1 MIGKVIEIGKSTVVV
16 ELTLTDEQKRGIINY
31 HVAFDMEG
39 STIIGEIASIEK
51 TTAHISLLGEIK
63 NSKFT
68 PGISKKPYYMS
79 VCRIIRNDELPII
92 VGNTNEKSVYIGRL
106 SQYNGYQ
113 VYAKVNDLFSNHFAI
128 LGNTGSGKSHGMARL
143 LQNVFSDT
151 TYPKNANFFLFDA
164 YGEYN
169 DTFIF
174 NDKNV
179 SKVYTTK
186 VEEFSDARTELLKIP
201 LWLLDVDDIALLL
214 NATKSTQL
222 PIIEKALKLVGV
234 FARNEE
240 EIITYKNDIIAK
252 ALNELLY
259 SGGTPSQI
267 RDQIFAVLTSF
278 NTKDLNLDAK
288 VVVPGWTRPLRQCL
302 IIDKDGKLQEMQ
314 LLGEFFNSFIKE
326 DLKLELPDGTFPF
339 TLEHLNQAFDF
350 ALISEGVLKSDK
362 VYDDNHVLK
371 VRLESLMN
379 GSYKEYFNI
388 DKYITKEQFIDSL
401 VKSKDGEKKQIINFN
416 ISYVDDRFA
425 KVLVKI
431 ISKLLFEYSLALDN
445 RASFPIHILL
455 EEAHRY
461 VQNDNDINI
470 LGYNIFERITKEGR
484 KYGVILG
491 MISQRPSEISETAI
505 SQCTNFLVFRMQHPK
520 DLNYIREMVPN
531 ITEEMVP
538 KFKVLQPGNCVL
550 KRDEAQ
556 LELLNESKLK
566 QPVWNKLYKKDIIK
580 GIHFEKGKYHEDV
593 FWSFQAIGN
602 ARSVS
607 IIDYIGYHYWQR
619 GESIMGEK
627 YSLKR
632 LDAVEGKCN
641 RQEYFRINFP
651 ELENRALVD
660 LWFTCLY
667 HGQAA
672 FRELKK
678 EEKAQAL
685 EFLNKVLCKYPITR
699 EKIKNLN
706 ITHCIWLLLAEI
718 SFSKTCKIRNLLK
731 VGV

>member
-143 LQNVFSDT
+143 LQNVFSDS

-214 NATKSTQL
+214 NVTKSTQL

-350 ALISEGVLKSDK
+350 ALISEGILKSDK

-538 KFKVLQPGNCVL
+538 KFKVLQPGNCVAFGVAFKLPMQL
-550 KRDEAQ
+550 KLDMPSPTPLSQ
-556 LELLNESKLK
+556 NIDISKC
-566 QPVWNKLYKKDIIK
+566 WY
-580 GIHFEKGKYHEDV
+580 
-593 FWSFQAIGN
+593 
-602 ARSVS
+602 
-607 IIDYIGYHYWQR
+607 
-619 GESIMGEK
+619 
-627 YSLKR
+627 
-632 LDAVEGKCN
+632 
-641 RQEYFRINFP
+641 
-651 ELENRALVD
+651 
-660 LWFTCLY
+660 
-667 HGQAA
+667 
-672 FRELKK
+672 
-678 EEKAQAL
+678 
-685 EFLNKVLCKYPITR
+685 
-699 EKIKNLN
+699 
-706 ITHCIWLLLAEI
+706 
-718 SFSKTCKIRNLLK
+718 
-731 VGV
+731 

>member
-51 TTAHISLLGEIK
+51 TTAYISLLGEIK

-143 LQNVFSDT
+143 LQNVFSDS

-350 ALISEGVLKSDK
+350 ALISEGILKSDK

-538 KFKVLQPGNCVL
+538 KFKVLQPGNCVAFGVAFKLPMQL
-550 KRDEAQ
+550 KLDMPSPTPLSQ
-556 LELLNESKLK
+556 NIDISKC
-566 QPVWNKLYKKDIIK
+566 WY
-580 GIHFEKGKYHEDV
+580 
-593 FWSFQAIGN
+593 
-602 ARSVS
+602 
-607 IIDYIGYHYWQR
+607 
-619 GESIMGEK
+619 
-627 YSLKR
+627 
-632 LDAVEGKCN
+632 
-641 RQEYFRINFP
+641 
-651 ELENRALVD
+651 
-660 LWFTCLY
+660 
-667 HGQAA
+667 
-672 FRELKK
+672 
-678 EEKAQAL
+678 
-685 EFLNKVLCKYPITR
+685 
-699 EKIKNLN
+699 
-706 ITHCIWLLLAEI
+706 
-718 SFSKTCKIRNLLK
+718 
-731 VGV
+731 

>member
-63 NSKFT
+63 NAKFT

-234 FARNEE
+234 FARSEE

-350 ALISEGVLKSDK
+350 ALISEGILKSDK

-538 KFKVLQPGNCVL
+538 KFKVLQPGNCVAFGVAFKLPMQL
-550 KRDEAQ
+550 KLDMPSPTPLSQ
-556 LELLNESKLK
+556 NIDISKC
-566 QPVWNKLYKKDIIK
+566 WY
-580 GIHFEKGKYHEDV
+580 
-593 FWSFQAIGN
+593 
-602 ARSVS
+602 
-607 IIDYIGYHYWQR
+607 
-619 GESIMGEK
+619 
-627 YSLKR
+627 
-632 LDAVEGKCN
+632 
-641 RQEYFRINFP
+641 
-651 ELENRALVD
+651 
-660 LWFTCLY
+660 
-667 HGQAA
+667 
-672 FRELKK
+672 
-678 EEKAQAL
+678 
-685 EFLNKVLCKYPITR
+685 
-699 EKIKNLN
+699 
-706 ITHCIWLLLAEI
+706 
-718 SFSKTCKIRNLLK
+718 
-731 VGV
+731 

>member
-63 NSKFT
+63 NAKFT

-92 VGNTNEKSVYIGRL
+92 VVNTNEKSVYIGRL

-278 NTKDLNLDAK
+278 NTKDLNLDTK

-505 SQCTNFLVFRMQHPK
+505 SQCANFLVFRMQHPK

-538 KFKVLQPGNCVL
+538 KFKVLQPGNCVAFGVAFKLPMQL
-550 KRDEAQ
+550 KLDMPSPTPLSQ
-556 LELLNESKLK
+556 NIDISKC
-566 QPVWNKLYKKDIIK
+566 WY
-580 GIHFEKGKYHEDV
+580 
-593 FWSFQAIGN
+593 
-602 ARSVS
+602 
-607 IIDYIGYHYWQR
+607 
-619 GESIMGEK
+619 
-627 YSLKR
+627 
-632 LDAVEGKCN
+632 
-641 RQEYFRINFP
+641 
-651 ELENRALVD
+651 
-660 LWFTCLY
+660 
-667 HGQAA
+667 
-672 FRELKK
+672 
-678 EEKAQAL
+678 
-685 EFLNKVLCKYPITR
+685 
-699 EKIKNLN
+699 
-706 ITHCIWLLLAEI
+706 
-718 SFSKTCKIRNLLK
+718 
-731 VGV
+731 

>member
-63 NSKFT
+63 NAKFT

-143 LQNVFSDT
+143 LQNIFSDT
-151 TYPKNANFFLFDA
+151 IYPKNANFFLFDA

-169 DTFIF
+169 NTFIF

-186 VEEFSDARTELLKIP
+186 IEEFSDARTELLKIP

-350 ALISEGVLKSDK
+350 ALISEGILKSDK

-461 VQNDNDINI
+461 VQNDDDINI

-538 KFKVLQPGNCVL
+538 KFKVLQPGNCVAFGVAFKLPMQL
-550 KRDEAQ
+550 KLDMPSPTPLSQ
-556 LELLNESKLK
+556 NIDISKC
-566 QPVWNKLYKKDIIK
+566 WY
-580 GIHFEKGKYHEDV
+580 
-593 FWSFQAIGN
+593 
-602 ARSVS
+602 
-607 IIDYIGYHYWQR
+607 
-619 GESIMGEK
+619 
-627 YSLKR
+627 
-632 LDAVEGKCN
+632 
-641 RQEYFRINFP
+641 
-651 ELENRALVD
+651 
-660 LWFTCLY
+660 
-667 HGQAA
+667 
-672 FRELKK
+672 
-678 EEKAQAL
+678 
-685 EFLNKVLCKYPITR
+685 
-699 EKIKNLN
+699 
-706 ITHCIWLLLAEI
+706 
-718 SFSKTCKIRNLLK
+718 
-731 VGV
+731 

>member
-63 NSKFT
+63 NAKFT

-222 PIIEKALKLVGV
+222 TIIEKALKLVGV

-278 NTKDLNLDAK
+278 NTKDLNLDTK

-505 SQCTNFLVFRMQHPK
+505 SQCANFLVFRMQHPK

-538 KFKVLQPGNCVL
+538 KFKVLQPGNCVAFGVAFKLPMQL
-550 KRDEAQ
+550 KLDMPSPTPLSQ
-556 LELLNESKLK
+556 NIDISKC
-566 QPVWNKLYKKDIIK
+566 WY
-580 GIHFEKGKYHEDV
+580 
-593 FWSFQAIGN
+593 
-602 ARSVS
+602 
-607 IIDYIGYHYWQR
+607 
-619 GESIMGEK
+619 
-627 YSLKR
+627 
-632 LDAVEGKCN
+632 
-641 RQEYFRINFP
+641 
-651 ELENRALVD
+651 
-660 LWFTCLY
+660 
-667 HGQAA
+667 
-672 FRELKK
+672 
-678 EEKAQAL
+678 
-685 EFLNKVLCKYPITR
+685 
-699 EKIKNLN
+699 
-706 ITHCIWLLLAEI
+706 
-718 SFSKTCKIRNLLK
+718 
-731 VGV
+731 

>member
-1 MIGKVIEIGKSTVVV
+1 MIGKVIEICKSTVVV

-51 TTAHISLLGEIK
+51 NTAHISLLGEIK
-63 NSKFT
+63 NAKFT

-538 KFKVLQPGNCVL
+538 KFKVLQPGNCVAFGVAFKLPMQL
-550 KRDEAQ
+550 KLDMPSPTPLSQ
-556 LELLNESKLK
+556 NIDISKC
-566 QPVWNKLYKKDIIK
+566 WY
-580 GIHFEKGKYHEDV
+580 
-593 FWSFQAIGN
+593 
-602 ARSVS
+602 
-607 IIDYIGYHYWQR
+607 
-619 GESIMGEK
+619 
-627 YSLKR
+627 
-632 LDAVEGKCN
+632 
-641 RQEYFRINFP
+641 
-651 ELENRALVD
+651 
-660 LWFTCLY
+660 
-667 HGQAA
+667 
-672 FRELKK
+672 
-678 EEKAQAL
+678 
-685 EFLNKVLCKYPITR
+685 
-699 EKIKNLN
+699 
-706 ITHCIWLLLAEI
+706 
-718 SFSKTCKIRNLLK
+718 
-731 VGV
+731 

>member
-63 NSKFT
+63 NAKFT

-252 ALNELLY
+252 AINELLY

-278 NTKDLNLDAK
+278 NTKDLNLDTK

-505 SQCTNFLVFRMQHPK
+505 SQCANFLVFRMQHPK

-538 KFKVLQPGNCVL
+538 KFKVLQPGNCVAFGVAFKLPMQL
-550 KRDEAQ
+550 KLDMPSPTPLSQ
-556 LELLNESKLK
+556 NIDISKC
-566 QPVWNKLYKKDIIK
+566 WY
-580 GIHFEKGKYHEDV
+580 
-593 FWSFQAIGN
+593 
-602 ARSVS
+602 
-607 IIDYIGYHYWQR
+607 
-619 GESIMGEK
+619 
-627 YSLKR
+627 
-632 LDAVEGKCN
+632 
-641 RQEYFRINFP
+641 
-651 ELENRALVD
+651 
-660 LWFTCLY
+660 
-667 HGQAA
+667 
-672 FRELKK
+672 
-678 EEKAQAL
+678 
-685 EFLNKVLCKYPITR
+685 
-699 EKIKNLN
+699 
-706 ITHCIWLLLAEI
+706 
-718 SFSKTCKIRNLLK
+718 
-731 VGV
+731 

>member
-63 NSKFT
+63 NAKFT

-350 ALISEGVLKSDK
+350 ALISEGILKSDK

-461 VQNDNDINI
+461 VQNDDDINI

-538 KFKVLQPGNCVL
+538 KFKVLQPGNCVAFGVAFKLPMQL
-550 KRDEAQ
+550 KLDMPSPTPLSQ
-556 LELLNESKLK
+556 NIDISKC
-566 QPVWNKLYKKDIIK
+566 WY
-580 GIHFEKGKYHEDV
+580 
-593 FWSFQAIGN
+593 
-602 ARSVS
+602 
-607 IIDYIGYHYWQR
+607 
-619 GESIMGEK
+619 
-627 YSLKR
+627 
-632 LDAVEGKCN
+632 
-641 RQEYFRINFP
+641 
-651 ELENRALVD
+651 
-660 LWFTCLY
+660 
-667 HGQAA
+667 
-672 FRELKK
+672 
-678 EEKAQAL
+678 
-685 EFLNKVLCKYPITR
+685 
-699 EKIKNLN
+699 
-706 ITHCIWLLLAEI
+706 
-718 SFSKTCKIRNLLK
+718 
-731 VGV
+731 

>member
-51 TTAHISLLGEIK
+51 TTAYISLLGEIK
-63 NSKFT
+63 NAKFT

-505 SQCTNFLVFRMQHPK
+505 SQCANFLVFRMQHPK
-520 DLNYIREMVPN
+520 DLDYIREMVPN

-538 KFKVLQPGNCVL
+538 KFKVLQPGNCVAFGVAFKLPMQL
-550 KRDEAQ
+550 KLDMPSPTPLSQ
-556 LELLNESKLK
+556 NIDISKC
-566 QPVWNKLYKKDIIK
+566 WY
-580 GIHFEKGKYHEDV
+580 
-593 FWSFQAIGN
+593 
-602 ARSVS
+602 
-607 IIDYIGYHYWQR
+607 
-619 GESIMGEK
+619 
-627 YSLKR
+627 
-632 LDAVEGKCN
+632 
-641 RQEYFRINFP
+641 
-651 ELENRALVD
+651 
-660 LWFTCLY
+660 
-667 HGQAA
+667 
-672 FRELKK
+672 
-678 EEKAQAL
+678 
-685 EFLNKVLCKYPITR
+685 
-699 EKIKNLN
+699 
-706 ITHCIWLLLAEI
+706 
-718 SFSKTCKIRNLLK
+718 
-731 VGV
+731 

>member
-1 MIGKVIEIGKSTVVV
+1 
-16 ELTLTDEQKRGIINY
+16 
-31 HVAFDMEG
+31 
-39 STIIGEIASIEK
+39 
-51 TTAHISLLGEIK
+51 
-63 NSKFT
+63 
-68 PGISKKPYYMS
+68 
-79 VCRIIRNDELPII
+79 
-92 VGNTNEKSVYIGRL
+92 
-106 SQYNGYQ
+106 
-113 VYAKVNDLFSNHFAI
+113 
-128 LGNTGSGKSHGMARL
+128 MARL
-143 LQNVFSDT
+143 LQNVFSDS

-350 ALISEGVLKSDK
+350 ALISEGILKSDK

-505 SQCTNFLVFRMQHPK
+505 SQCANFLVFRMQHPK

-538 KFKVLQPGNCVL
+538 KFKVLQPGNCVAFGVAFKLPMQL
-550 KRDEAQ
+550 KLDMPSPTPLSQ
-556 LELLNESKLK
+556 NIDISKC
-566 QPVWNKLYKKDIIK
+566 WY
-580 GIHFEKGKYHEDV
+580 
-593 FWSFQAIGN
+593 
-602 ARSVS
+602 
-607 IIDYIGYHYWQR
+607 
-619 GESIMGEK
+619 
-627 YSLKR
+627 
-632 LDAVEGKCN
+632 
-641 RQEYFRINFP
+641 
-651 ELENRALVD
+651 
-660 LWFTCLY
+660 
-667 HGQAA
+667 
-672 FRELKK
+672 
-678 EEKAQAL
+678 
-685 EFLNKVLCKYPITR
+685 
-699 EKIKNLN
+699 
-706 ITHCIWLLLAEI
+706 
-718 SFSKTCKIRNLLK
+718 
-731 VGV
+731 

>member
-63 NSKFT
+63 NAKFT

-538 KFKVLQPGNCVL
+538 KFKVLQPGNCVAFGVAFKLPMQL
-550 KRDEAQ
+550 KLDMPSPTPLSQ
-556 LELLNESKLK
+556 NIDISKC
-566 QPVWNKLYKKDIIK
+566 WY
-580 GIHFEKGKYHEDV
+580 
-593 FWSFQAIGN
+593 
-602 ARSVS
+602 
-607 IIDYIGYHYWQR
+607 
-619 GESIMGEK
+619 
-627 YSLKR
+627 
-632 LDAVEGKCN
+632 
-641 RQEYFRINFP
+641 
-651 ELENRALVD
+651 
-660 LWFTCLY
+660 
-667 HGQAA
+667 
-672 FRELKK
+672 
-678 EEKAQAL
+678 
-685 EFLNKVLCKYPITR
+685 
-699 EKIKNLN
+699 
-706 ITHCIWLLLAEI
+706 
-718 SFSKTCKIRNLLK
+718 
-731 VGV
+731 

>member
-63 NSKFT
+63 NAKFT

-350 ALISEGVLKSDK
+350 ALISEGILKSDK

-538 KFKVLQPGNCVL
+538 KFKVLQPGNCVAFGVAFKLPMQL
-550 KRDEAQ
+550 KLDMPSPTPLSQ
-556 LELLNESKLK
+556 NIDISK
-566 QPVWNKLYKKDIIK
+566 
-580 GIHFEKGKYHEDV
+580 
-593 FWSFQAIGN
+593 
-602 ARSVS
+602 
-607 IIDYIGYHYWQR
+607 YW
-619 GESIMGEK
+619 
-627 YSLKR
+627 Y
-632 LDAVEGKCN
+632 
-641 RQEYFRINFP
+641 
-651 ELENRALVD
+651 
-660 LWFTCLY
+660 
-667 HGQAA
+667 
-672 FRELKK
+672 
-678 EEKAQAL
+678 
-685 EFLNKVLCKYPITR
+685 
-699 EKIKNLN
+699 
-706 ITHCIWLLLAEI
+706 
-718 SFSKTCKIRNLLK
+718 
-731 VGV
+731 

>member
-63 NSKFT
+63 NAKFT

-240 EIITYKNDIIAK
+240 VIITYKNDIIAK

-326 DLKLELPDGTFPF
+326 YLKLELPDGTFPF

-538 KFKVLQPGNCVL
+538 KFKVLQPGNCVAFGVAFKLPMQL
-550 KRDEAQ
+550 KLDMPSPTPLSQ
-556 LELLNESKLK
+556 NIDISKC
-566 QPVWNKLYKKDIIK
+566 WY
-580 GIHFEKGKYHEDV
+580 
-593 FWSFQAIGN
+593 
-602 ARSVS
+602 
-607 IIDYIGYHYWQR
+607 
-619 GESIMGEK
+619 
-627 YSLKR
+627 
-632 LDAVEGKCN
+632 
-641 RQEYFRINFP
+641 
-651 ELENRALVD
+651 
-660 LWFTCLY
+660 
-667 HGQAA
+667 
-672 FRELKK
+672 
-678 EEKAQAL
+678 
-685 EFLNKVLCKYPITR
+685 
-699 EKIKNLN
+699 
-706 ITHCIWLLLAEI
+706 
-718 SFSKTCKIRNLLK
+718 
-731 VGV
+731 

>member
-63 NSKFT
+63 NAKFT

-186 VEEFSDARTELLKIP
+186 VGEFSDARTELLKIP

-350 ALISEGVLKSDK
+350 ALISEGILKSDK

-505 SQCTNFLVFRMQHPK
+505 SQCANFLVFRMQHPK

-538 KFKVLQPGNCVL
+538 KFKVLQPGNCVAFGVAFKLPMQL
-550 KRDEAQ
+550 KLDMPSPTPLSQ
-556 LELLNESKLK
+556 NIDISKC
-566 QPVWNKLYKKDIIK
+566 WY
-580 GIHFEKGKYHEDV
+580 
-593 FWSFQAIGN
+593 
-602 ARSVS
+602 
-607 IIDYIGYHYWQR
+607 
-619 GESIMGEK
+619 
-627 YSLKR
+627 
-632 LDAVEGKCN
+632 
-641 RQEYFRINFP
+641 
-651 ELENRALVD
+651 
-660 LWFTCLY
+660 
-667 HGQAA
+667 
-672 FRELKK
+672 
-678 EEKAQAL
+678 
-685 EFLNKVLCKYPITR
+685 
-699 EKIKNLN
+699 
-706 ITHCIWLLLAEI
+706 
-718 SFSKTCKIRNLLK
+718 
-731 VGV
+731 

>member
-143 LQNVFSDT
+143 LQNVFSDS

-538 KFKVLQPGNCVL
+538 KFKVLQPGNCVAFGVAFKLPMQL
-550 KRDEAQ
+550 KLDMPSPTPLSQ
-556 LELLNESKLK
+556 NIDISKC
-566 QPVWNKLYKKDIIK
+566 WY
-580 GIHFEKGKYHEDV
+580 
-593 FWSFQAIGN
+593 
-602 ARSVS
+602 
-607 IIDYIGYHYWQR
+607 
-619 GESIMGEK
+619 
-627 YSLKR
+627 
-632 LDAVEGKCN
+632 
-641 RQEYFRINFP
+641 
-651 ELENRALVD
+651 
-660 LWFTCLY
+660 
-667 HGQAA
+667 
-672 FRELKK
+672 
-678 EEKAQAL
+678 
-685 EFLNKVLCKYPITR
+685 
-699 EKIKNLN
+699 
-706 ITHCIWLLLAEI
+706 
-718 SFSKTCKIRNLLK
+718 
-731 VGV
+731 

>member
-63 NSKFT
+63 NAKFT

-278 NTKDLNLDAK
+278 NTKDLNLDTK

-431 ISKLLFEYSLALDN
+431 ISKLLFEYALALDN

-505 SQCTNFLVFRMQHPK
+505 SQCANFLVFRMQHPK
-520 DLNYIREMVPN
+520 DLDYIREMVPN

-538 KFKVLQPGNCVL
+538 KFKVLQPGNCVAFGVAFKLPMQL
-550 KRDEAQ
+550 KLDMPSPTPLSQ
-556 LELLNESKLK
+556 NIDISKC
-566 QPVWNKLYKKDIIK
+566 WY
-580 GIHFEKGKYHEDV
+580 
-593 FWSFQAIGN
+593 
-602 ARSVS
+602 
-607 IIDYIGYHYWQR
+607 
-619 GESIMGEK
+619 
-627 YSLKR
+627 
-632 LDAVEGKCN
+632 
-641 RQEYFRINFP
+641 
-651 ELENRALVD
+651 
-660 LWFTCLY
+660 
-667 HGQAA
+667 
-672 FRELKK
+672 
-678 EEKAQAL
+678 
-685 EFLNKVLCKYPITR
+685 
-699 EKIKNLN
+699 
-706 ITHCIWLLLAEI
+706 
-718 SFSKTCKIRNLLK
+718 
-731 VGV
+731 